1 MKEERLCIKACYEE
15 PKIEIIEFSLE
26 ESIALSGDFGSGT
39 VCSEELF

>member
-1 MKEERLCIKACYEE
+1 MKEETIRKDSYEK
-15 PKIEIIEFSLE
+15 PTIEIIEFTLE